1 MNYAVLLAVWD
12 ESGDLLG
19 MPWLVWWRLG
29 GIWRSL
35 GDVLGG
41 LGGVSG
47 VLWDVLKMS
56 WKAIWVR
63 ICWDIDRN
71 LRNIQTMKTDK

>member
-35 GDVLGG
+35 GDVLGA

-47 VLWDVLKMS
+47 VVLDVLKIS
-56 WKAIWVR
+56 WKAIGVR
-63 ICWDIDRN
+63 ICWDVDRN
-71 LRNIQTMKTDK
+71 LRSIKTMKTDK